1 MALEFQSSDP
11 KNAIL
16 NQLCRKSIVLE
27 KISFKFNALLH
38 FGKHNSLIGL
48 TSFIILIPIKIDTH

>member
-38 FGKHNSLIGL
+38 FGKHNSLI